1 MVEPGSLAFVT
12 FVIFCSSSGEWVVE
26 KRLLQQGTKGMGLGT
41 EKTEGANWIK
51 WKMHH
56 AMGDHFSVTTDV
68 TESAPQSGNIR
79 YTVVRQAFKW
89 QQNWQQRGN
98 RLATQWAGWL
108 GSVCRHATARRF

>member
-1 MVEPGSLAFVT
+1 
-12 FVIFCSSSGEWVVE
+12 
-26 KRLLQQGTKGMGLGT
+26 MGLGT